1 MDQVSLWDPQRREE
15 LEQRLG
21 DTSCSLQ
28 RRKEGPRANMAP
40 ETLGQR
46 DQYVLPGS
54 TRKKYLYF
62 IQLSWT

>member
-1 MDQVSLWDPQRREE
+1 MDQVSPWDPQRRGA

-21 DTSCSLQ
+21 DTSRWLQ
-28 RRKEGPRANMAP
+28 RRKEGPRANVAP
-40 ETLGQR
+40 ETLGQP

-62 IQLSWT
+62 IQL

>member
-1 MDQVSLWDPQRREE
+1 MGSSEKRITGAETGRNKLLAPEE
-15 LEQRLG
+15 
-21 DTSCSLQ
+21 
-28 RRKEGPRANMAP
+28 EGRAP